1 MRKIG
6 AVSEYGSKRDAEL
19 WQAYRR
25 AIANSGVVSSETLYE
40 MTASSPAS
48 RFWVSERRASEV
60 MGAIIR
66 GISISCMSP
75 TRQEMFREIFSR
87 FIRYRSKFPDST
99 IYEATFH
106 AVNTPAPKFYL
117 TPKTVK
123 IILCRYRRQKFG
135 K

>member
-6 AVSEYGSKRDAEL
+6 AISEFGSKRDAEL

-25 AIANSGVVSSETLYE
+25 AIATSGVVSTEMLYE
-40 MTASSPAS
+40 MTAASPTS
-48 RFWVSERRASEV
+48 RFWVSERRAAEV

-66 GISISCMSP
+66 GISLNHMSP
-75 TRQEMFREIFSR
+75 TRQEMFREIFNR
-87 FIRYRSKFPDST
+87 FLQYRSKVPKST

-123 IILCRYRRQKFG
+123 IILCRYRREKLG